1 MFLRPVLQTDEENKD
16 NARCRKLRDL
26 LSQVILLLDISFS
39 DIEKAIPLEH
49 QIILL
54 QSLRNSKDNV
64 RLDNIIFLFLEFLA

>member
-39 DIEKAIPLEH
+39 DIEKTIPLEH